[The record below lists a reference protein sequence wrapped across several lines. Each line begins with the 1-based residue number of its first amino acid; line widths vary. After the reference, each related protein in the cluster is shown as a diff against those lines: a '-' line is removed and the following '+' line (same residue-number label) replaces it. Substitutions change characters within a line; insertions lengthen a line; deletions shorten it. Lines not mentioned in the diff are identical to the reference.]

1 MQTLY
6 FRRAHRHWFRHAF
19 VACIRVCIA
28 CAVCSVL
35 LFSHLVFLER
45 AQAAPSI
52 VGQQEPI
59 EQASTCAQNLV
70 YAEQHSAAAYQ
81 ALPTSMKAMHARA
94 ASYRWHATMLQC
106 PERTGEAL
114 LEAAAFDTLAL
125 RLSQQAQMHEQ
136 WQTLWPSA
144 QLPSLSTIDHAST
157 TQSQH
162 TATPIV
168 ASQNFI
174 LAQDQTGYA
183 LTILAA
189 RFEHTPLYALTQNNA
204 NSAEQYPTAQTLN
217 QQSIAIQAQI
227 HTRNAQTLVGDN
239 QTVAAQSTN
248 ATQSANSTGKSADD
262 TKQSAITQDPRSGV
276 YNVQMVLDNTQEQ
289 SSPYL
294 TDPQTGLRTTL
305 PALLEMHGVLQSIQ
319 SLPSASEQGQSL
331 PQPWLDALLAQA
343 VTAFQWGYPLQP
355 EQLLAA

>member
-6 FRRAHRHWFRHAF
+6 FRRTRHHWYRHAF
-19 VACIRVCIA
+19 VALLKVCIA

-81 ALPTSMKAMHARA
+81 ALPSSMKALHARA
-94 ASYRWHATMLQC
+94 ASYRWHATMMQC

-114 LEAAAFDTLAL
+114 LQAATFDTLAL
-125 RLSQQAQMHEQ
+125 RLSQQAQMRTQ
-136 WQTLWPSA
+136 WQTLWPSS
-144 QLPSLSTIDHAST
+144 QLPSLSATEYASSSH
-157 TQSQH
+157 SQH

-183 LTILAA
+183 LTIIAA
-189 RFEHTPLYALTQNNA
+189 RFEHTSLYALTQNNTT
-204 NSAEQYPTAQTLN
+204 NSAQYPTAQTLN
-217 QQSIAIQAQI
+217 QQSIATQAQI
-227 HTRNAQTLVGDN
+227 QTRNAQTLVGDN
-239 QTVAAQSTN
+239 QTVAAQS
-248 ATQSANSTGKSADD
+248 ANSADKSADN
-262 TKQSAITQDPRSGV
+262 TKQSAIAQDPRSGV

-319 SLPSASEQGQSL
+319 SLPSASEQGQQL
-331 PQPWLDALLAQA
+331 PQPWLDVLLAQA

-355 EQLLAA
+355 EQLLAE